1 MSDALRRPDPG
12 DATPWWRDLTIPVV
26 AYCSIAAV
34 LTLLQY
40 IAQPGRHG
48 LDDVWIRYD
57 AGAYL
62 TVAQSG
68 YSWTAADPYPLVAWF
83 PGYPMAIRLVSTV
96 VGDGVLAGVTITFA
110 SGLISSCLMWRWM
123 ATMAVRGRDRL
134 LGLAALLLFAW
145 GWYLYGVVYGDALFL
160 AFALASFLSVERG
173 RLLLATTFAAFA
185 TAERPTGVALTLGL
199 LVAVMERDEVI
210 RWRGWRPDGGGL
222 HLPLQVE
229 RGRLRP
235 RQLVPLLSLAGV
247 IAYSVYL
254 GDRFG
259 RPLLWLEAQGKWSQ
273 GPVAGPA
280 SWFKLHMA
288 AMVIK
293 EHDPAYLAKSLTQLV
308 AVIAVIAVVPAVR
321 RRLGLGYAT
330 YVGAIVGIVAIG
342 TNDFVG
348 PGRYL
353 IGVFPVAVLIGE
365 WLGRHRRSAIAW
377 FVVSGTALAT
387 QTVLF
392 ARDIYLS

>member
-1 MSDALRRPDPG
+1 MSSELRRADPG
-12 DATPWWRDLTIPVV
+12 VTTPWWRDLVIPVV

-34 LTLLQY
+34 LTFLQY
-40 IAQPGRHG
+40 AAQPGGHG

-68 YSWTAADPYPLVAWF
+68 YSWSPADPYPLVAWF
-83 PGYPMAIRLVSTV
+83 PGYPLVIRLVSV
-96 VGDGVLAGVTITFA
+96 VVRDGVLAAVLITFT
-110 SGLISSCLMWRWM
+110 SGLVSSCLLWRWM
-123 ATMAVRGRDRL
+123 ATVAVRGRDRL

-160 AFALASFLSVERG
+160 ALALGSFLSLERG
-173 RLLLATTFAAFA
+173 RLLLATAFALVA

-199 LVAVMERDEVI
+199 LVAVMEHDEVI
-210 RWRGWRPDGGGL
+210 RWRGWRPDDGGL
-222 HLPLQVE
+222 QSPVQVN

-308 AVIAVIAVVPAVR
+308 AVIAVIVVVPAVR
-321 RRLGLGYAT
+321 RRLGLGYAA

-377 FVVSGTALAT
+377 LVVSGTALAT

-392 ARDIYLS
+392 ARDVYLS